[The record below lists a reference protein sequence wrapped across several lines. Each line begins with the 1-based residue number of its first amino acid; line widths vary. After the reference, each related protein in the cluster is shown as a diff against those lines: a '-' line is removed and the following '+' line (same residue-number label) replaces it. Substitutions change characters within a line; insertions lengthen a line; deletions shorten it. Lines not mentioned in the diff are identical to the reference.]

1 MMLPVKDWN
10 VNNVERQAGFGE
22 LFVFGHLKSA
32 PPVIGTKTGHT
43 YPYNN
48 VGFRSQYRSNNK
60 RIEGRFYY
68 R

>member
-1 MMLPVKDWN
+1 MVTNIIINIYMMLPVKDWN

-43 YPYNN
+43 YP
-48 VGFRSQYRSNNK
+48 
-60 RIEGRFYY
+60 
-68 R
+68 